1 MTPSIAITLMILVE
15 FVGFVYY
22 ASRSRFALQGFA
34 AVNMVMVL
42 LLSHK
47 LVTFYGSSTS
57 VGAVWYTA
65 VLATQAHIK
74 LYYGRRAAVDS
85 AIMLIST
92 SALFVALVVTAA
104 LVPGVLGNEIAA
116 GALTRWVDNA
126 QYTVPAAFLGY
137 AVAQTIIL
145 AVIGK
150 IRSHPWA
157 SALLAMVL
165 AQVADTFVYFPAAF
179 RNLDVDALILFA
191 AAGIKLKLYA
201 TAFLWVAA
209 IVDWRFVFSKTHQ
222 RTMYAMSGTTTG
234 TNYPARNDA

>member
-22 ASRSRFALQGFA
+22 ASRSRFALQSFA
-34 AVNMVMVL
+34 AVNMVMAL

-47 LVTFYGSSTS
+47 LGVFFGNPTS
-57 VGAVWYTA
+57 VGCVWYTA
-65 VLATQAHIK
+65 VLATQVHIK
-74 LYYGRRAAVDS
+74 LFYGRKAAVDS
-85 AIMLIST
+85 AFMLVST
-92 SALFVALVVTAA
+92 SALFTALAVAASI
-104 LVPGVLGNEIAA
+104 VPTVEGNEVAA
-116 GALTRWVDNA
+116 AALTRWVDGA

-150 IRSHPWA
+150 IRSYPWA

-191 AAGIKLKLYA
+191 EAGIKLKLYA

-222 RTMYAMSGTTTG
+222 RTMYAMSGTMTG